1 MQQQN
6 VRRAKT
12 WSSSQHGPFLLQL
25 VQQLSQQQ
33 DQPQQQPVP
42 ESPEGGGDE
51 ATNSAFEGQARQIP
65 GPAAAAASGQQRGR
79 DWQAWQQ
86 LLHKSSSSE
95 AAKNNGQPSSLG
107 RTAVQQSDSAA
118 VSNAGDS
125 RLQRFSMLL
134 CAAQHAK
141 QQEAAAARS
150 ARRAAAVRRTITTQG
165 LTAADIGAGAALAE
179 SMSWEAAAAVPHT
192 TATAAAAGAAG
203 QAGPAPMELEGSAG
217 PKQGT
222 GFYRTP
228 GPTGPV
234 PQLGMAVLKQHRR
247 QGSNP
252 QLTSS
257 AAATAADL
265 RFGASQAA
273 GTHRQHD
280 RQQSWTQLKR
290 PAVADDSAGQQ
301 LRPAKTPRL
310 SMSPSSGTRLQQ
322 RQPQMQ
328 QQQQQQQVVEVPGPQ
343 MPSAAATTSPAA
355 AATAATAVT
364 AAAAAAA
371 AAMSRRLSVGQYRR
385 LSVGQG
391 SVAATDLMPGW
402 PEGAASLEE
411 VVRRCSTG
419 DMFAG

>member
-6 VRRAKT
+6 VRRAST

-33 DQPQQQPVP
+33 DQPQQQQPGLAQ
-42 ESPEGGGDE
+42 SPEGGGAE
-51 ATNSAFEGQARQIP
+51 ASNSTFEGQDRQIP
-65 GPAAAAASGQQRGR
+65 GPAEAAPGQQQDQ

-86 LLHKSSSSE
+86 LLRRSSSSE
-95 AAKNNGQPSSLG
+95 AAKNTGQPSSTG
-107 RTAVQQSDSAA
+107 RTSVQQRDSAA
-118 VSNAGDS
+118 PSNAGDS

-134 CAAQHAK
+134 CAAQQIK
-141 QQEAAAARS
+141 QQEAAAARA
-150 ARRAAAVRRTITTQG
+150 ARRAAAVRRTTTTQG
-165 LTAADIGAGAALAE
+165 LTAADIGAGGALPE
-179 SMSWEAAAAVPHT
+179 SMSWEAAAVPHPT
-192 TATAAAAGAAG
+192 TTTAAAAGAAG
-203 QAGPAPMELEGSAG
+203 QAGPTLMAG
-217 PKQGT
+217 HKQGT
-222 GFYRTP
+222 GFHRTLKLMA
-228 GPTGPV
+228 
-234 PQLGMAVLKQHRR
+234 QLGVAALKQRSR

-273 GTHRQHD
+273 DTHRQPD
-280 RQQSWTQLKR
+280 QQQSWTQLKR
-290 PAVADDSAGQQ
+290 PAALLSSAADDSAGQQ

-310 SMSPSSGTRLQQ
+310 SMIPSSGTH
-322 RQPQMQ
+322 PQ
-328 QQQQQQQVVEVPGPQ
+328 QQQQQMQVQQQVLEDSGLQ
-343 MPSAAATTSPAA
+343 MPSPAGATSPAA
-355 AATAATAVT
+355 AATAATA
-364 AAAAAAA
+364 AAAAAGAA
-371 AAMSRRLSVGQYRR
+371 LSRR

-391 SVAATDLMPGW
+391 SVVATDLMPGW